1 MIRSVTA
8 TLAALAMIPAAMPL
22 VAQAGSPSVTLFNSG
37 RALVRRT
44 LPIKVPVG
52 NSTHP
57 LVLGLFDISSFAVLD
72 PGVQVGMINF
82 DASFDERSLLR
93 RHIGRE
99 FTFQVGDGK
108 PPVKARLVALDPE
121 RWELLPGNGDI
132 LPGVSFSRPGRIV
145 WEPELVPT
153 APIADVTVNSERAH
167 DNLSVMYEAPGGSWN
182 AGYRIYLGS
191 RSRIEGMATI
201 EAGTLDLANTEV
213 QLLAGE
219 IGQKVQQSSSPRAMM
234 TMARE
239 SDAQGGMIA
248 SNESVGE
255 ARLYTLPGRV
265 TFTPATQMVL
275 PLFAPTAVSP
285 ELRLTIPGSL
295 PFYGGLGQETDEV
308 PVPVM
313 VSYRLA
319 HEQGSTF
326 GDLALPAG
334 GVSVYDTDKAGRVQL
349 VGNGGI
355 GHTAPGAQVEVSTG
369 IAFDVS
375 ARRTQTEYTTVRTDK
390 PSRTTATVGYTVVVK
405 NAKDTAVTVEVRED
419 RGGEWSVISS
429 SVPAVKKSSSR
440 TVFTLRVPAKGEAPL
455 TYRLRVVW

>member
-1 MIRSVTA
+1 MIRSATA
-8 TLAALAMIPAAMPL
+8 ALVALAMFPAAPPL
-22 VAQAGSPSVTLFNSG
+22 VAQAGGSPSVTLFSSG

-44 LPIKVPVG
+44 LPIKLPVG
-52 NSTHP
+52 SSTHP
-57 LVLGLFDISSFAVLD
+57 LVLGLFDASTFAALD

-82 DASFDERSLLR
+82 NASFDEQSLLR
-93 RHIGRE
+93 RHIGRV
-99 FTFQVGDGK
+99 FTFQVYEGK
-108 PPVKARLVALDPE
+108 PPVTARLVALDPE
-121 RWELLPGNGDI
+121 RWEVLAGNGDM
-132 LPGVSFSRPGRIV
+132 LPGVSFSRPGRII
-145 WEPELVPT
+145 WEPELVPA
-153 APIADVTVNSERAH
+153 APIADVTLSSEHAR
-167 DNLSVMYEAPGGSWN
+167 DNISVMYEAPGGSWN
-182 AGYRIYLGS
+182 AGYRIFLGA

-201 EAGTLDLANTEV
+201 DAGTLDLANTEV

-219 IGQKVQQSSSPRAMM
+219 IGQKVQPQAPSRPYAMAMRA
-234 TMARE
+234 
-239 SDAQGGMIA
+239 SDM
-248 SNESVGE
+248 SNQEMSAEAVGE

-265 TFTPATQMVL
+265 SFTPATQMVL
-275 PLFAPTAVSP
+275 PLFTPTTVAP
-285 ELRLTIPGSL
+285 ELRLTVPGTL
-295 PFYGGLGQETDEV
+295 PFYGGFGQETDEV
-308 PVPVM
+308 EVPVL

-355 GHTAPGAQVEVSTG
+355 GHTAPGEQVEVNTG
-369 IAFDVS
+369 IAFDVT
-375 ARRTQTEYTTVRTDK
+375 ARRTQTEYTTVHTDK
-390 PSRTTATVGYTVVVK
+390 PSRTTATVGYSVVVK

-440 TVFTLRVPAKGEAPL
+440 TVFMLRVPPKGEAPL